1 MRTNVDIGFQILTS
15 IKTDV
20 HKAFDSTHTMKYSF
34 SVATLVFL
42 LLLSAATG
50 AVLTNIATSNSSMTG
65 TFSIEAPIVYGINE
79 YTLVEIDEGDND
91 EEEVITERLH
101 EFKFEANN
109 VDGVVTWD
117 FGDGTTATGTMVNH
131 SYAEPDFYTVTATS
145 VSLESIEVATVEIT
159 VDLMGTVES
168 DNMECVCTP
177 TAKSTVIDLRPSS
190 GTASFEGVV
199 TVAHDGSSES
209 CSLRNPLQ
217 ECHVRV
223 FLERTVDGSVI
234 EQEILFDDTFR
245 TNEHSVSFEMIDME
259 IEIGEGLQLRLE
271 TDQIRDWHKPSTLWS
286 MTAPV

>member
-1 MRTNVDIGFQILTS
+1 
-15 IKTDV
+15 
-20 HKAFDSTHTMKYSF
+20 MKYSF
-34 SVATLVFL
+34 SLATLVFIL
-42 LLLSAATG
+42 VLSAATG
-50 AVLTNIATSNSSMTG
+50 AVLTNIATSNSSTTG

-79 YTLVEIDEGDND
+79 YTVVEIDEGDND

-101 EFKFEANN
+101 EFKFEAKN

-117 FGDGTTATGTMVNH
+117 FGDGTTATGAMVNH

-145 VSLESIEVATVEIT
+145 VSLESIEVATVEVT

-177 TAKSTVIDLRPSS
+177 TAKSTVIDLRPSV
-190 GTASFEGVV
+190 GIVSFEGVV
-199 TVAHDGSSES
+199 TVVHDGSSES
-209 CSLRNPLQ
+209 CALRNPLQ

-234 EQEILFDDTFR
+234 EQETLFDDTFR
-245 TNEHSVSFEMIDME
+245 TNEHSVSFEMMDIEM
-259 IEIGEGLQLRLE
+259 EIGEGLQLRLE
-271 TDQIRDWHKPSTLWS
+271 TDQLRDWHKPSTLWS

>member
-1 MRTNVDIGFQILTS
+1 
-15 IKTDV
+15 
-20 HKAFDSTHTMKYSF
+20 MKYSF

-50 AVLTNIATSNSSMTG
+50 AVLTNIATSNSSTTG

-101 EFKFEANN
+101 EFNFEANN

-159 VDLMGTVES
+159 VDLVGTVES

-199 TVAHDGSSES
+199 TVAHD
-209 CSLRNPLQ
+209 
-217 ECHVRV
+217 
-223 FLERTVDGSVI
+223 
-234 EQEILFDDTFR
+234 
-245 TNEHSVSFEMIDME
+245 
-259 IEIGEGLQLRLE
+259 EIGRA
-271 TDQIRDWHKPSTLWS
+271 H
-286 MTAPV
+286 V